1 MSGKRKN
8 LESESDD
15 SKKMKT
21 NGHWSNGLLSAMED
35 PELIVQSNPKL
46 VVIQDKFPK
55 AEFHYLIIPRE
66 DIQSLKAVDKSHLE
80 LIKYMHNIGERLTQE
95 PRHQS
100 RTFKMG
106 YHAEASMTRLHLHVI
121 SDDMNSPCL
130 KTKKHWNSFTT
141 DFFLESKGIR
151 SYNFQ
156 QYLHLYISE
165 VCENLEKY
173 GKIKLLSS
181 EYCKKMMDTPL
192 KCHKC
197 DYIPKTMPDLKKH
210 LVKHLK

>member
-1 MSGKRKN
+1 MTGKRKN
-8 LESESDD
+8 REPDNDD
-15 SKKMKT
+15 SKKMKS

-66 DIQSLKAVDKSHLE
+66 DIHSLKAVDKSHLE
-80 LIKYMHNIGERLTQE
+80 LLKYMHNIGERLTQE
-95 PRHQS
+95 QRHQS

-106 YHAEASMTRLHLHVI
+106 YHAEASMTRLHMHVI

-141 DFFLESKGIR
+141 AFFLDSKGIYIFF
-151 SYNFQ
+151 SYT
-156 QYLHLYISE
+156 YLLY
-165 VCENLEKY
+165 
-173 GKIKLLSS
+173 
-181 EYCKKMMDTPL
+181 
-192 KCHKC
+192 
-197 DYIPKTMPDLKKH
+197 
-210 LVKHLK
+210 

>member
-8 LESESDD
+8 FDSENDD
-15 SKKMKT
+15 IKKMKT

-35 PELIVQSNPKL
+35 PELIVQSNSKL

-66 DIQSLKAVDKSHLE
+66 DIHSLKAVDKSHLE
-80 LIKYMHNIGERLTQE
+80 LLKYMHSIGERLTQE

-141 DFFLESKGIR
+141 HFFLDSK
-151 SYNFQ
+151 
-156 QYLHLYISE
+156 E
-165 VCENLEKY
+165 VCENLEKH

-210 LVKHLK
+210 IMKHLK